1 MLCTVEEG
9 LQHPEYSALLKN
21 GEITFA
27 AWGPPVRAGQ
37 QLRASSTKKG
47 GRAGGCSLP
56 GGFLSA
62 LGARHVR
69 PCGKRW
75 DQHTRADPL
84 TRTRRFGTGV
94 TEGGDKHGFRVAP
107 LTKRPRGIPAGVIS
121 LSRCS
126 LGSGARGGA
135 APPGGD
141 WRPRQSPPLFGVTGR
156 GGGGARRGRAQPMGG
171 AGPAAGRAGCA
182 PYWCRVP
189 SFWRTALLIGRRRAR
204 CRASAA

>member
-1 MLCTVEEG
+1 MEEG

-37 QLRASSTKKG
+37 QLRASSATKKG

-182 PYWCRVP
+182 PYWSRVP